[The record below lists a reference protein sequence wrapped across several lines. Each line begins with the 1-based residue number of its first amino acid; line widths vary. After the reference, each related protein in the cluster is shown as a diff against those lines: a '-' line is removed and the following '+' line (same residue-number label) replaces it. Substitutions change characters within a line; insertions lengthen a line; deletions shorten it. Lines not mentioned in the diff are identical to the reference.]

1 MDFMQRAGT
10 SWTLTRNPAVRRT
23 VKIAVDFS
31 CGALAVLIAF
41 ILQSGRWHPTL
52 VQVAITATLAG
63 AIVAAVN
70 SIGINYRTTWRY
82 AGLKEPLVFM
92 VCSAAVFAA
101 VGVLKINGAVPIEWS
116 SVTVA
121 AVLAQLLCS
130 SARTARRWRLSL
142 VRRRRRG
149 DAGHTQAFLFG
160 DRHRVLIVGAGHVGF
175 AVGQQLQEIH
185 RHDVD
190 IVGYLDDDRS
200 KIGTLIDEVPVLGP
214 VEQMLTIAGEHN
226 ATEVIIAMPS
236 APSEF
241 VRALI
246 RRAEDIGLR
255 ARTVGDVGRMLTTGD
270 PHRPGMINLRD
281 LSTEKAVEWSGRRT
295 APRPE
300 RRVLVTGGAGFIGS
314 HLTRMLLERGYNVR
328 VLDNFTYGFAGL
340 SGISSHP
347 RLDIVA
353 GDICNLRDVSRAM
366 RDVDGV
372 IALAAIV
379 GDPACNLD
387 PEETIN
393 LNYAAT
399 KILAEAADFYRVQRL
414 VFASSCSVY
423 GASLKEDDLLNER
436 SRLNPVS
443 LYARTRVLSENIVF
457 DRCGDTEPVVL
468 RLATVF
474 GLSPRM
480 RFDLVVNTLT
490 ARAVVDHTIAIFG
503 GRQWRP
509 NVHCR
514 DAARAFLMALEAPG
528 DKVAGEVFNVGGD
541 SNNHRISEIGD
552 IVASIVGDVQV
563 SLQNEIPDPRD
574 YRVSFEKIQRVLSFV
589 PEYSV
594 VDGVRE
600 VAAAMRADLRLRTH
614 MDPMFHNVQALRQ
627 ALARPELP
635 PAVRATA

>member
-1 MDFMQRAGT
+1 MQSGRT
-10 SWTLTRNPAVRRT
+10 RWTLARDPAVRRT
-23 VKIAVDFS
+23 IKIAVDFS
-31 CGALAVLIAF
+31 CGVLAALIGFAVQGSRGPGAIA
-41 ILQSGRWHPTL
+41 IVLTS
-52 VQVAITATLAG
+52 ALAG

-70 SIGINYRTTWRY
+70 AIGISYRTTWRY
-82 AGLKEPLVFM
+82 VGVKEPLVFM
-92 VCSAAVFAA
+92 GCSLAVFVTLGALA
-101 VGVLKINGAVPIEWS
+101 ITGIVHIETASVL
-116 SVTVA
+116 VA
-121 AVLAQLLCS
+121 AVLAQVFCS

-142 VRRRRRG
+142 LRRRRRELAPAASSG
-149 DAGHTQAFLFG
+149 GPFG
-160 DRHRVLIVGAGHVGF
+160 DRHRVLIVGAGQVGF
-175 AVGQQLQEIH
+175 EVGQQLQDR
-185 RHDVD
+185 RHGHVEL
-190 IVGYLDDDRS
+190 IGFLDDDHA
-200 KIGTLIDEVPVLGP
+200 KIGTLMDKVPVLGP
-214 VEQMLTIAGEHN
+214 VEDMLSIAESYN
-226 ATEVIIAMPS
+226 ATEVVIAMPS

-241 VRALI
+241 VRALV

-255 ARTVGDVGRMLTTGD
+255 ARAVGDVGRLLQNGD
-270 PHRPGMINLRD
+270 NHRPGTINLRE
-281 LSTEKAVEWSGRRT
+281 LSTEKVVDWPVTRRQGRGD
-295 APRPE
+295 
-300 RRVLVTGGAGFIGS
+300 RRILVTGGAGFIGS
-314 HLTRMLLERGYNVR
+314 HLTRMLLERNYHVR
-328 VLDNFTYGFAGL
+328 VLDNFTYGVAGL
-340 SGISSHP
+340 SAIRNNP
-347 RLDIVA
+347 RLEIVT

-366 RDVDGV
+366 RDVEGV
-372 IALAAIV
+372 IGLAAIV

-443 LYARTRVLSENIVF
+443 LYARTRVLSENIIF

-490 ARAVVDHTIAIFG
+490 ARAVVDRTIAVFG

-528 DKVAGEVFNVGGD
+528 EKVAGEVFNVGGD
-541 SNNHRISEIGD
+541 ENNHRISEIGE
-552 IVASIVGDVQV
+552 IVASMVGDVHV
-563 SLQNEIPDPRD
+563 SLENEIPDPRD
-574 YRVSFEKIQRVLSFV
+574 YRVSFEKIQRVLDFV

-594 VDGVRE
+594 RDGVRE
-600 VAAAMRADLRLRTH
+600 VATAMRADLNLRTH
-614 MDPMFHNVQALRQ
+614 MDPMYHNVQALRQ
-627 ALARPELP
+627 ALAREMPS
-635 PAVRATA
+635 AIRATA

>member
-1 MDFMQRAGT
+1 MKSTRT
-10 SWTLTRNPAVRRT
+10 RWTLTRDPAVRRT
-23 VKIAVDFS
+23 IKIAVDFS
-31 CGALAVLIAF
+31 CGVLAVLIGFAVQGGRGSPNALQI
-41 ILQSGRWHPTL
+41 ILTS
-52 VQVAITATLAG
+52 ALAG

-70 SIGINYRTTWRY
+70 AIGISYRTTWRY
-82 AGLKEPLVFM
+82 VGVKEPLVFM
-92 VCSAAVFAA
+92 GCSAAVF
-101 VGVLKINGAVPIEWS
+101 LTLGALAFGGIVPIEMA
-116 SVTVA
+116 SVLVA
-121 AVLAQLLCS
+121 SVLAQVFCS

-142 VRRRRRG
+142 LRRRRRETSPATDG
-149 DAGHTQAFLFG
+149 PFG
-160 DRHRVLIVGAGHVGF
+160 DRHRVLIVGAGQVGF
-175 AVGQQLQEIH
+175 EVGQQLRDRRLGHVELI
-185 RHDVD
+185 
-190 IVGYLDDDRS
+190 GFLDDDRT
-200 KIGTLIDEVPVLGP
+200 KLGTLMDGVPVLGT
-214 VEQMLTIAGEHN
+214 VEQMLSIAERQN

-241 VRALI
+241 VRALV

-255 ARTVGDVGRMLTTGD
+255 ARAVGDVGRLLTNGD
-270 PHRPGMINLRD
+270 NHRPGTINLRE
-281 LSTEKAVEWSGRRT
+281 LSTETVVDWPAEN
-295 APRPE
+295 RPSTRGA

-314 HLTRMLLERGYNVR
+314 HLTRMLLDRSYNVR
-328 VLDNFTYGFAGL
+328 VLDNFTYGYAGL
-340 SGISSHP
+340 SAIRNHP
-347 RLDIVA
+347 RLEIVT

-372 IALAAIV
+372 VGLAAIV

-399 KILAEAADFYRVQRL
+399 KILAECADFYRVQRL

-443 LYARTRVLSENIVF
+443 LYARTRVLSENIIF

-490 ARAVVDHTIAIFG
+490 ARAVVDRTIAIFG

-514 DAARAFLMALEAPG
+514 DAARAFLAALEAPG

-541 SNNHRISEIGD
+541 ENNHRIMEIGE
-552 IVASIVGDVQV
+552 IVASVVGEVAV

-574 YRVSFEKIQRVLSFV
+574 YRVSFEKIRRVLNFV
-589 PEYSV
+589 PEYAV
-594 VDGVRE
+594 RDGVRE
-600 VAAAMRADLRLRTH
+600 VASAMRADLNLRTH

-627 ALARPELP
+627 AMAREI
-635 PAVRATA
+635 PADVRATA

>member
-1 MDFMQRAGT
+1 MKSTRT
-10 SWTLTRNPAVRRT
+10 RWTLTRDPAVRRT
-23 VKIAVDFS
+23 IKIAVDFS
-31 CGALAVLIAF
+31 CGVLAVLLGFAVQGGRGSPNALQI
-41 ILQSGRWHPTL
+41 ILTS
-52 VQVAITATLAG
+52 ALAG

-70 SIGINYRTTWRY
+70 AIGISYRTTWRY
-82 AGLKEPLVFM
+82 VGVKEPLVFM
-92 VCSAAVFAA
+92 GCSAAVF
-101 VGVLKINGAVPIEWS
+101 LTLGALAIGGIVPIEMA
-116 SVTVA
+116 SVLVA
-121 AVLAQLLCS
+121 SVLAQVFCS

-142 VRRRRRG
+142 LRRRRRETSPATDG
-149 DAGHTQAFLFG
+149 PFG
-160 DRHRVLIVGAGHVGF
+160 DRHRVLIVGAGQVGF
-175 AVGQQLQEIH
+175 EVGQQLRDRRLGHVELI
-185 RHDVD
+185 
-190 IVGYLDDDRS
+190 GFLDDDRT
-200 KIGTLIDEVPVLGP
+200 KLGTLMDGVPVLGT
-214 VEQMLTIAGEHN
+214 VEQMLSIAERQN

-241 VRALI
+241 VRALV

-255 ARTVGDVGRMLTTGD
+255 ARAVGDVGRLLTNGD
-270 PHRPGMINLRD
+270 NHRPGTINLRE
-281 LSTEKAVEWSGRRT
+281 LSTETVVDWPAEI
-295 APRPE
+295 RPSTRGA

-314 HLTRMLLERGYNVR
+314 HLTRMLLDRSYNVR
-328 VLDNFTYGFAGL
+328 VLDNFTYGYAGL
-340 SGISSHP
+340 SAIRNHP
-347 RLDIVA
+347 RLEIVT

-372 IALAAIV
+372 IGLAAIV

-399 KILAEAADFYRVQRL
+399 KILAECADFYRVQRL

-443 LYARTRVLSENIVF
+443 LYARTRVLSENIIF

-490 ARAVVDHTIAIFG
+490 ARAVVDRTIAIFG

-514 DAARAFLMALEAPG
+514 DAARAFLAALEAPG

-541 SNNHRISEIGD
+541 ENNHRISEIGD
-552 IVASIVGDVQV
+552 IVASVVGEVAV

-574 YRVSFEKIQRVLSFV
+574 YRVSFEKIRRVLNFV
-589 PEYSV
+589 PEYAV
-594 VDGVRE
+594 RDGVRE
-600 VAAAMRADLRLRTH
+600 VASAMRADLNLRTH

-627 ALARPELP
+627 AMAREI
-635 PAVRATA
+635 PADVRATA

>member
-1 MDFMQRAGT
+1 MQSAGT
-10 SWTLTRNPAVRRT
+10 SWTLTQDPAVRRT
-23 VKIAVDFS
+23 LKIAVDFS
-31 CGALAVLIAF
+31 CGALAVLVGFA
-41 ILQSGRWHPTL
+41 LESGRHSSSLLPIAL
-52 VQVAITATLAG
+52 TAVLAG

-70 SIGINYRTTWRY
+70 SIGISYRTTWRY
-82 AGLKEPLVFM
+82 VGVKEPVVFM
-92 VCSAAVFAA
+92 VSSAAVFAA
-101 VGVLKINGAVPIEWS
+101 LGVLKVNGAVPIEWS
-116 SVTVA
+116 SVMVA
-121 AVLAQLLCS
+121 SVLAQILCS

-142 VRRRRRG
+142 ARRRRRDPQRG
-149 DAGHTQAFLFG
+149 QAFEFG

-175 AVGQQLQEIH
+175 TIGQQLQELH
-185 RHDVD
+185 RHDTEL
-190 IVGYLDDDRS
+190 IGYLDDDHS
-200 KIGTLIDEVPVLGP
+200 KIGTLMDSVPVLGT
-214 VEQMLTIAGEHN
+214 VEQMLAIAEKCN
-226 ATEVIIAMPS
+226 ATEVIIAVPS

-241 VRALI
+241 VRALV

-255 ARTVGDVGRMLTTGD
+255 ARAVGDVGKMLTSGD
-270 PHRPGMINLRD
+270 PHRPGTINLRD
-281 LSTEKAVEWSGRRT
+281 ISTEKVVEWPTVRRAAT
-295 APRPE
+295 RGE

-314 HLTRMLLERGYNVR
+314 HLTRMLLDRGYQVR

-340 SGISSHP
+340 AGISSHP

-366 RDVDGV
+366 RDVEGV

-423 GASLKEDDLLNER
+423 GASKEDDLLNER

-514 DAARAFLMALEAPG
+514 DAARAFLLAVEAPG
-528 DKVAGEVFNVGGD
+528 DKVAGEVFNVGGNE
-541 SNNHRISEIGD
+541 NNHRISEIGD
-552 IVASIVGDVQV
+552 IVAGIVGDVQV

-574 YRVSFEKIQRVLSFV
+574 YRVSFEKIQRVLNFV
-589 PEYSV
+589 PEFLV
-594 VDGVRE
+594 RDGVRE
-600 VAAAMRADLRLRTH
+600 VATAMRADLNLRTH

-635 PAVRATA
+635 PVVRATA

>member
-1 MDFMQRAGT
+1 MHSAGT

-31 CGALAVLIAF
+31 CGALAVLVAF
-41 ILQSGRWHPTL
+41 ALQSGRWQPTL
-52 VQVAITATLAG
+52 GQIAITAALAG

-101 VGVLKINGAVPIEWS
+101 VGVLKVNRVVPIEWS

-142 VRRRRRG
+142 VRRRRRT
-149 DAGHTQAFLFG
+149 DADGTQAFLFG

-190 IVGYLDDDRS
+190 LIGYLDDDRS

-214 VEQMLTIAGEHN
+214 VEHMLSIAGEHN

-241 VRALI
+241 VRALV

-255 ARTVGDVGRMLTTGD
+255 ARTVGDVGRMLTSGD

-281 LSTEKAVEWSGRRT
+281 LSAEKAVEWAGRRA

-314 HLTRMLLERGYNVR
+314 HLTRMLLERGYQVR

-340 SGISSHP
+340 AGISSHP
-347 RLDIVA
+347 RLDIIA

-423 GASLKEDDLLNER
+423 GASLKEDDLLTER

-541 SNNHRISEIGD
+541 ANNHRISEIGE

-574 YRVSFEKIQRVLSFV
+574 YRVGFEKIQRALNFV
-589 PEYSV
+589 PDHSV

-600 VAAAMRADLRLRTH
+600 VAAAMRADLSLRTH

-627 ALARPELP
+627 ALSRPEL
-635 PAVRATA
+635 AASVRATA